1 MAGSSQR
8 FSLVFSISRQ
18 LVDSSRNQ
26 VDYAHSQVDYARL
39 DVR

>member
-1 MAGSSQR
+1 VIR
-8 FSLVFSISRQ
+8 DWRWFSLVFSISRQ
-18 LVDSSRNQ
+18 QVDSSRNQ